1 INESSNQKN
10 WVYNVNGK
18 VFYVHFRNANQY
30 SQVRSTINPA
40 TDPLLFIKNYGSSLI
55 EIENKT
61 ELSFK
66 ITPNFYAIG
75 SNDYIK
81 TELLSVPENKIIA
94 PKAAS
99 LRKKYSTAELNASPL
114 IAENIRSIR
123 FIGYNTHVV
132 SLSFEFY
139 SDFIETTQGL
149 GGWKYIDKYALTKET
164 STAHQRLEPQP
175 G

>member
-1 INESSNQKN
+1 THNFNKEDDYVRIYRAKYIPYKVVLDFNIPPLQINESSNQKN

-94 PKAAS
+94 PK
-99 LRKKYSTAELNASPL
+99 
-114 IAENIRSIR
+114 
-123 FIGYNTHVV
+123 
-132 SLSFEFY
+132 
-139 SDFIETTQGL
+139 
-149 GGWKYIDKYALTKET
+149 
-164 STAHQRLEPQP
+164 
-175 G
+175 